1 MSAIALFI
9 AIPALLL
16 WGGYQAGRRLP
27 LPSALAAVLLLV
39 GAGFIVHLDLG
50 LPRVGDGVPTGAAA
64 SLFLLMLLE
73 YTGIALAG
81 TLLVA
86 GWRGRHAALSKGL
99 FFLIVLPF
107 ASYALYRSIAGP
119 MRYHPETPGMVVQD
133 DWKDGYR
140 WALDNRILTTTD
152 CKADSARFE
161 VGCADGVRKNVER
174 QSR

>member
-1 MSAIALFI
+1 
-9 AIPALLL
+9 
-16 WGGYQAGRRLP
+16 
-27 LPSALAAVLLLV
+27 
-39 GAGFIVHLDLG
+39 
-50 LPRVGDGVPTGAAA
+50 
-64 SLFLLMLLE
+64 MLLE

-86 GWRGRHAALSKGL
+86 GWHGRYEALSKRL
-99 FFLIVLPF
+99 FFLVVLPF
-107 ASYALYRSIAGP
+107 ASYALFRSVEGPRRYRA
-119 MRYHPETPGMVVQD
+119 EAPGTVVQD

-152 CKADSARFE
+152 CKAGSARFE